1 MNSEWMDEVEKRTD
15 GIVEKVVE
23 EMKSVAEDLL
33 TPSQI
38 GSGNILRGIV
48 LASIVW
54 TNLGRKIARKLDDI
68 RHEHLLA
75 MRSCV
80 EESEKP

>member
-1 MNSEWMDEVEKRTD
+1 MIPEWEAQVEKRID
-15 GIVEKVVE
+15 EIVDILVE
-23 EMKSVAEDLL
+23 EMKKTAEEFL
-33 TPSQI
+33 TPSQV

-48 LASIVW
+48 LASIIW
-54 TNLGRKIARKLDDI
+54 TMLGRKIAKKLDDI

-80 EESEKP
+80 EESPR